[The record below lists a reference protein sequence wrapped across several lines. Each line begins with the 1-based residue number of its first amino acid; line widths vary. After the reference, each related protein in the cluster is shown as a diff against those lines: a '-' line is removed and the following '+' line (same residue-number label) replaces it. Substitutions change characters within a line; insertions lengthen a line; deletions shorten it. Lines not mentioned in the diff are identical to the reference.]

1 MAKWWQYIINPLVG
15 LDEAFDK
22 FTDSGNE
29 DIGNVNEPEQA
40 SSDSSGSG
48 SSKIKDAWNK
58 FKGWISGVW
67 DDLTGKS
74 QIELQNQLDRDMA
87 EEEYQRN
94 LQSIG
99 DTAAAYEAA
108 GLNRNL
114 LYGGSNGSP
123 VQYSAPNLQAYSG
136 SRKIDSILSRVAAVT
151 KFIPAMYQ
159 ATAGLE
165 AIDQAREKTKQ
176 SEIRTMAMGMDL
188 LDKGYKVGE
197 QNFKLPF
204 VPEFQ
209 KYMRG
214 YDDYN
219 FFDFLK
225 LSPYTNDVQSIRRY
239 ADSALKNTFDTL
251 EAVGV
256 ANSLNKTRNSY
267 MGYQYDLDR
276 RFGAAGRVM
285 NLVGSGVGTAVKA
298 ILPFK
303 GLKATKQLNKLR
315 SIPTVH
321 NHTHY
326 DTKYTNIYN

>member
-1 MAKWWQYIINPLVG
+1 MAKWWQYILNPLVG
-15 LDEAFDK
+15 
-22 FTDSGNE
+22 
-29 DIGNVNEPEQA
+29 VNEALEKAANKTFFGDNELPQDE
-40 SSDSSGSG
+40 SGSNASG
-48 SSKIKDAWNK
+48 TWDSIKNWVKGIWN
-58 FKGWISGVW
+58 
-67 DDLTGKS
+67 DLTGKS

-176 SEIRTMAMGMDL
+176 SEIRTMAMGLDM
-188 LDKGYKVGE
+188 LDKGYRLGE
-197 QNFKLPF
+197 RNFSLPF
-204 VPEFQ
+204 IFSLNRPGRNWED
-209 KYMRG
+209 RT
-214 YDDYN
+214 
-219 FFDFLK
+219 DFIK
-225 LSPYTNDVQSIRRY
+225 FMPWSNDKDSFSRY
-239 ADSALKNTFDTL
+239 SDAALKHQFDIL
-251 EAVGV
+251 NAVGINNQL
-256 ANSLNKTRNSY
+256 NSTRNSY

-276 RFGAAGRVM
+276 RFGAAGRIM

-303 GLKATKQLNKLR
+303 GLQATKQLNKLR
-315 SIPTVH
+315 NIP
-321 NHTHY
+321 
-326 DTKYTNIYN
+326 

>member
-1 MAKWWQYIINPLVG
+1 MAKWWQYVLNPLVG
-15 LDEAFDK
+15 VGEALEK
-22 FTDSGNE
+22 FADPLIDGKTSD
-29 DIGNVNEPEQA
+29 DFPQDT
-40 SSDSSGSG
+40 SSESSS
-48 SSKIKDAWNK
+48 SSKISDAWNK

-67 DDLTGKS
+67 NDLTGKS

-94 LQSIG
+94 LRSIG

-108 GLNRNL
+108 GFNRNI

-123 VQYSAPNLQAYSG
+123 VQYSAPQLQAYSG
-136 SRKIDSILSRVAAVT
+136 SRKLDTILNRVSAVT

-176 SEIRTMAMGMDL
+176 SEIRTMAMGLDM
-188 LDKGYKVGE
+188 LDKGYRIGE
-197 QNFKLPF
+197 KNFSLPF
-204 VPEFQ
+204 
-209 KYMRG
+209 
-214 YDDYN
+214 N
-219 FFDFLK
+219 FSLNRPGRNWEDRTDFIK
-225 LSPYTNDVQSIRRY
+225 FMPWSNDKESFSRY
-239 ADSALKNTFDTL
+239 SDAALKHQFDIL
-251 EAVGV
+251 NAVGINNQL
-256 ANSLNKTRNSY
+256 NSTRNSY

-276 RFGAAGRVM
+276 RFGAAGRIM

>member
-1 MAKWWQYIINPLVG
+1 MKWWQYILNPVSG
-15 LDEAFDK
+15 LNDLIDK
-22 FTDSGNE
+22 
-29 DIGNVNEPEQA
+29 VNE
-40 SSDSSGSG
+40 
-48 SSKIKDAWNK
+48 K
-58 FKGWISGVW
+58 ISGHTGADDIPNAEPITSDLGKTWDDVKSWIKGVW
-67 DDLTGKS
+67 NDLTGKS
-74 QIELQNQLDRDMA
+74 QIEMQNQLDRDMA

-94 LQSIG
+94 LRSIG

-108 GLNRNL
+108 GFNRNI

-123 VQYSAPNLQAYSG
+123 INYSAPQLQAYSG
-136 SRKIDSILSRVAAVT
+136 SRKLDTILNRVSAVT

-176 SEIRTMAMGMDL
+176 SEIRTMAMGLDM
-188 LDKGYKVGE
+188 LDKGYRIGE
-197 QNFKLPF
+197 KNFSLPF
-204 VPEFQ
+204 
-209 KYMRG
+209 
-214 YDDYN
+214 N
-219 FFDFLK
+219 FSLNRPGRNWEDRTDFIK
-225 LSPYTNDVQSIRRY
+225 FMPWSNDKESFSRY
-239 ADSALKNTFDTL
+239 SDAALKHQFDIL
-251 EAVGV
+251 NAVGINNQL
-256 ANSLNKTRNSY
+256 NSTRNSY

>member
-15 LDEAFDK
+15 IDEALDK
-22 FTDSGNE
+22 LSDTGNE
-29 DIGNVNEPEQA
+29 DIGNVNDPDQA
-40 SSDSSGSG
+40 SSDSSGSSG
-48 SSKIKDAWNK
+48 SSKIKDAFNK
-58 FKGWISGVW
+58 FKNWVSGIW

-176 SEIRTMAMGMDL
+176 SEIRTMAMGLDM
-188 LDKGYKVGE
+188 LDKGYRLGE
-197 QNFKLPF
+197 RNFSLPF
-204 VPEFQ
+204 
-209 KYMRG
+209 
-214 YDDYN
+214 N
-219 FFDFLK
+219 FSLNRPGRNWEDRTDF
-225 LSPYTNDVQSIRRY
+225 IRFMPWSTDKESFSRY
-239 ADSALKNTFDTL
+239 SDAALKHQFDIL
-251 EAVGV
+251 NAVGINNQL
-256 ANSLNKTRNSY
+256 NSTRNSY
-267 MGYQYDLDR
+267 MGYQLDLDR
-276 RFGAAGRVM
+276 RFGAAGRVLD
-285 NLVGSGVGTAVKA
+285 LVGSGVGTAVKA

-303 GLKATKQLNKLR
+303 GLR
-315 SIPTVH
+315 STAAIRRLP
-321 NHTHY
+321 
-326 DTKYTNIYN
+326 